1 MLKQVRTVP
10 VSKTS
15 FEYKIK
21 ALIYLVM
28 PFEIFFRYARS
39 TKDLNFIFRKVI
51 QVTFTIPKINNNFF
65 LPFSSINPLWNDG
78 EFYNS
83 KNDLEFEFE
92 ILPHCIKFL

>member
-28 PFEIFFRYARS
+28 PFEIFFRYACS
-39 TKDLNFIFRKVI
+39 TKDLNFIFWKVI

-92 ILPHCIKFL
+92 ILPQCIKFL